1 MRTTFR
7 PFRFHHRV
15 LAPLRGARDVGPGL
29 DSVRLASAPG
39 PHSASTSP
47 LPPVSERRF
56 LPQYFS
62 SLFDFAVVA
71 PQSACT
77 CVAHVH
83 PVRFSLVR
91 FEAVFLFLFLFFSVF
106 IFLFFLSSSS
116 SRFATCCSCS
126 SYPSHVRPF
135 CSFVRRYQFNSIQL
149 STLTP
154 RTSLFL
160 FFSFSS
166 LTPLQALSPSSP
178 VHSVSPAFFTLF
190 VRTFTLLFLVSSRS
204 RPPIASSAP
213 SSVTFVASLRLI
225 LACFFIFPCPFPFS
239 F

>member
-1 MRTTFR
+1 M
-7 PFRFHHRV
+7 
-15 LAPLRGARDVGPGL
+15 
-29 DSVRLASAPG
+29 SAPAWTRFASRLRPIPIG
-39 PHSASTSP
+39 PPPVQRFVA
-47 LPPVSERRF
+47 PVSERRF
-56 LPQYFS
+56 LPQYLP

-166 LTPLQALSPSSP
+166 LTPLQAPSPSSP